1 VWGIFWRGSEA
12 ACYIEDRGGGLLGL
26 RRVEVGGREEEIGG
40 GGGVRRRVG
49 LWKRKQ
55 GDQGLPLTAALVDW
69 LV

>member
-1 VWGIFWRGSEA
+1 
-12 ACYIEDRGGGLLGL
+12 L